1 MEESYCTVAEVT
13 TYANANGERGWYAL
27 ASLDLTGAVNL
38 VAGYSAGS
46 RTMLVDGFLDSVNP
60 ISAGDKFTI
69 ASDSTATVY
78 TVIGSQFSS
87 GTVELTFYPGLAEA
101 VANDDVITF
110 TVSRA
115 TDEQTRCVVKAT
127 KDIVRYHK
135 QINWDSTLWLSTNAD
150 LNKAAILQAIH
161 LARVL
166 DMRDRA
172 TIVKEITQTEFNDGD
187 ITIQNPSGPTLDAD
201 ARLYVDKCMRE
212 NRGLIE
218 ANEEMYGNSG
228 GQYYGR

>member
-1 MEESYCTVAEVT
+1 METSYCTVAEVT
-13 TYANANGERGWYAL
+13 TYANANGERWWYSL
-27 ASLDLTGAVNL
+27 ASIDITGAVNL
-38 VAGYSAGS
+38 VAGYSTGS

-87 GTVELTFYPGLAEA
+87 GTVELTFYPGLAES
-101 VANDDVITF
+101 VANDDAITF

-135 QINWDSTLWLSTNAD
+135 QINSDSTLWLSTNTD
-150 LNKAAILQAIH
+150 LNKAAILQSIH

-172 TIVKEITQTEFNDGD
+172 TLIKEVTSTEFDDGD
-187 ITIQNPSGPTLDAD
+187 IVIQNPAGPTLDAD
-201 ARLYVDKCMRE
+201 ARFLVDKVIRE
-212 NRGLIE
+212 NAALIE
-218 ANEEMYGNSG
+218 ANEELYGNSG
-228 GQYYGR
+228 RPYHGR

>member
-1 MEESYCTVAEVT
+1 METSYCTVAEVT

-38 VAGYSAGS
+38 VAGYSSGS

-101 VANDDVITF
+101 VANDDAITF

-135 QINWDSTLWLSTNAD
+135 QINSDSTLWLSTNTD
-150 LNKAAILQAIH
+150 LNKASILQSIH

-172 TIVKEITQTEFNDGD
+172 AVVKEITATEFDDGD
-187 ITIQNPSGPTLDAD
+187 IVIQNPAGPTLDAD
-201 ARLYVDKCMRE
+201 ARFLVDKVIRE
-212 NRGLIE
+212 NAALIE
-218 ANEEMYGNSG
+218 ANEELYGDSG
-228 GQYYGR
+228 RPYHGR

>member
-1 MEESYCTVAEVT
+1 VEDSYCTVAEVT
-13 TYANANGERGWYAL
+13 TYANANGERGWYSL
-27 ASLDLTGAVNL
+27 ASIDITGAVNL
-38 VAGYSAGS
+38 AGGYAAGS
-46 RTMLVDGFLDSVNP
+46 RTMAVDGFSDSVNP

-87 GTVELTFYPGLAEA
+87 GTVELTFYPGLAET

-135 QINWDSTLWLSTNAD
+135 QINLDSTLWLSTNAD

-161 LARVL
+161 LSRVL

-172 TIVKEITQTEFNDGD
+172 TLIKEVTSTEFNDGD
-187 ITIQNPSGPTLDAD
+187 IVIQNPSGPTLDAD
-201 ARLYVDKCMRE
+201 ARFYVDKCMRE

-218 ANEEMYGNSG
+218 ANEEMYGNSEMP
-228 GQYYGR
+228 YYGR

>member
-1 MEESYCTVAEVT
+1 METSYCTVAEVT

-38 VAGYSAGS
+38 VAGYSTGS

-101 VANDDVITF
+101 VANDDAITF

-135 QINWDSTLWLSTNAD
+135 QINSDSTLWLSTNTD
-150 LNKAAILQAIH
+150 LNKAAILQSIH

-172 TIVKEITQTEFNDGD
+172 TLVKEITATEFDDGD
-187 ITIQNPSGPTLDAD
+187 IVIQNPSGPTLDAD
-201 ARLYVDKCMRE
+201 SRFLVDKVIRE
-212 NRGLIE
+212 NAALIE
-218 ANEEMYGNSG
+218 ANEEIYGNSG
-228 GQYYGR
+228 RPYHGR